1 MEGVINCIGSVLSML
16 TSEKYVGKVVEDN
29 LDGIIIT
36 VDEILDEG
44 IIMCL
49 DESQVYSRVKM
60 GEAGDKKTQ

>member
-1 MEGVINCIGSVLSML
+1 MESVINCIGGVLSMV
-16 TSEKYVGKVVEDN
+16 TTEKYVGKVIEDN
-29 LDGIIIT
+29 LDSIIIT

-49 DESQVYSRVKM
+49 DEAQVYSRVKM

>member
-1 MEGVINCIGSVLSML
+1 MEGVINCIGGVLSML

-60 GEAGDKKTQ
+60 GGTGDKKTQ